1 MVLITIVTGA
11 YKPIYNWGA
20 SHCSLLNSPCNFT
33 MQFHHGIKKKLALH
47 GKEQIRCPKDVT
59 PTSCQFLRDGG
70 FLKLRCQHVP
80 SIIHI
85 IFSDCLTYSKPGTS
99 QLLGYHP
106 LPALLG
112 NSPLPLISGSV
123 PRMLPRGRSLAFQA
137 VESISPPRSRSLGST
152 KKGWRWRRAKGRKGP
167 ALDADDQKY

>member
-1 MVLITIVTGA
+1 
-11 YKPIYNWGA
+11 
-20 SHCSLLNSPCNFT
+20 
-33 MQFHHGIKKKLALH
+33 MQFHHGIKTLALH
-47 GKEQIRCPKDVT
+47 GKEQIRCPKVVI
-59 PTSCQFLRDGG
+59 PTSCQFVRDGG

-80 SIIHI
+80 SIIYK

-106 LPALLG
+106 LPAFLG
-112 NSPLPLISGSV
+112 NSPLPLISGSVSGSAIHFSV

-152 KKGWRWRRAKGRKGP
+152 KVED
-167 ALDADDQKY
+167 DAGQGAGKAQHLMQMIKNISH